1 MKRSPSEAELDQ
13 FFDQQEEDPL
23 LYVERP
29 AKRMRMTPKEAKPRV
44 IEHELKICELCSDGL
59 PCQEHDEDA
68 QKESL
73 PQLEE
78 LEDCDLDYTCSSNNN
93 ENNNESMEDPLATP
107 MAEEPETTEPGKTQ
121 RNYFITLNNYTAVEK
136 ELFQSLLKDKKLK
149 YITYGF
155 EIGTKNKVPHI
166 HALLMYK
173 ACKTWNTIKK
183 LFPRADIRIP
193 RDVAA
198 VKIYCQKDGDYK
210 EAGKAPLSRKEAG
223 SKGAKSGHTKIQE
236 LILEGKTYLQIFDE
250 IGDQA
255 IRYKRAIEQ
264 TIGLKKVQKE
274 KDEAKLALLKA
285 KLRDWQ
291 QQVLELLEKQDERKV
306 LWIYDPEGNHGKT
319 WLAKYLLATKDAM
332 YVDNSKKAD
341 AAYAWEGQDYIV
353 FDFTRQQEEHI
364 NYGTIEGLKNGI
376 IFSSK
381 YESTTKFTKQTIK
394 IIVMANWKPNVNAL
408 SMDRWQMIQLEK
420 GKCHEWSAEKLSAYK
435 DIYDN
440 QLHCQN

>member
-44 IEHELKICELCSDGL
+44 NQHELQICDLCSDGK
-59 PCQEHDEDA
+59 PCPEHDEQDA
-68 QKESL
+68 QMESL

-78 LEDCDLDYTCSSNNN
+78 QEDDDLDFSCHN
-93 ENNNESMEDPLATP
+93 ENDNDNESMETIPETP
-107 MAEEPETTEPGKTQ
+107 EPESDEPKNKH
-121 RNYFITLNNYTAVEK
+121 RSYFLTLNNYTTVED
-136 ELFQSLLKDKKLK
+136 ELFQSLLKDKTLH
-149 YITYGF
+149 YITFGY

-166 HALLMYK
+166 HSLLNYK
-173 ACKTWNTIKK
+173 NPKAWKAIKK

-198 VKIYCQKDGDYK
+198 VMEYCQKDGNYK
-210 EAGKAPLSRKEAG
+210 EAGKKPLSKKAAG
-223 SKGAKSGHTKIQE
+223 TIGAKAGHTKIKE
-236 LILEGKTYLQIFDE
+236 LINQGKTYLEIFDE

-255 IRYKRAIEQ
+255 IRYKRSIEQ
-264 TIGLKKVQKE
+264 TIGLKKIQIE
-274 KDEAKLALLKA
+274 KDAAKAEMLKA
-285 KLRDWQ
+285 KLREWQ
-291 QQVLELLEKQDERKV
+291 ADVLKLLEQQDERKI
-306 LWIYDPEGNHGKT
+306 LWIFDKEGNHGKT

-341 AAYAWEGQDYIV
+341 AAYAWDGQDYIV

-381 YESTTKFTKQTIK
+381 YESTTKYSKKIIK
-394 IIVMANWKPNVNAL
+394 IIIMANWKPNVGAL
-408 SMDRWQMIQLEK
+408 SMDRWQLIQLDK
-420 GKCHEWSAEKLSAYK
+420 GKCHEWSAEKIRAYK

-440 QLHCQN
+440 TLHCQN